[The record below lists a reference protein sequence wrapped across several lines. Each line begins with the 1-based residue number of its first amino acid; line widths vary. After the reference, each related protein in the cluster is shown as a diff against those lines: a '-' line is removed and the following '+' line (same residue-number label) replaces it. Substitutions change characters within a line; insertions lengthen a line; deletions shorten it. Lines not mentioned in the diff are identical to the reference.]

1 MLAPGADGGG
11 SDDAVS
17 GRRAVRVEHDV
28 GRLGRRSS
36 RPGYAVSGRP
46 TPAINDLWYKNAV
59 IYCLSVGTYMDAN
72 GDGIGDFEGLM
83 RRLDYLH
90 GLGITAIWLMPF
102 QASPGRDG
110 GYDVSDYYGVNPAY
124 GTLGDFVEF
133 THGAKQRG
141 IRVIID
147 LVVNHTSDQHPWFQE
162 ARRDPRSKYRDWY
175 VWSDRKPANAN
186 QGMVFPGVQKSTW
199 SYDDEARAWYF
210 HRFYKF
216 QPDLNTANP
225 HVQAEILKI
234 MGFWIQLGVSGF
246 RMDAV
251 PFVIAT
257 KGPRVKKPV
266 EQYDMLRSLRAFLQW
281 RVGDSI
287 ILAEANVLPETDM
300 EYFGK
305 DGDRMHMMFNFQVN
319 QNLFYALAAS
329 DCGPLVRALK
339 ATMHRPETAQ
349 WCLFLR
355 NHDELDLGRL
365 SEEQRQ
371 QVFKCFGPE
380 DGMQLYG
387 RGIRRRLAPMLNGD
401 RRIIELAYSLM
412 FTLPGTPVLRYGD
425 EIGMGDDL
433 VLPERNCART
443 PMQWSAEPHGGFT
456 TSDNPVMPVISE
468 GPFGYQHVNAA
479 EQRRDPKSLLNW
491 TERIVRMRK
500 EVPEV
505 GWGEFE
511 ILPVRDAAVL
521 AIRYDW
527 RNNSVLFLH
536 NLSDTPREVAFA
548 AGLPGSE
555 GRLLVN
561 LLSDNHS
568 HVSEDGK
575 HHLLLEAYGYRWYR
589 VGGLDYLLKR
599 SEIETPPRG

>member
-1 MLAPGADGGG
+1 MMQALGLLRVESNGIPSSREVALTPGRVLRGQVARASPGAT
-11 SDDAVS
+11 
-17 GRRAVRVEHDV
+17 
-28 GRLGRRSS
+28 
-36 RPGYAVSGRP
+36 PG
-46 TPAINDLWYKNAV
+46 INDLWYKNAV
-59 IYCLSVGTYMDAN
+59 IYCLSVGTFMDAN
-72 GDGIGDFEGLM
+72 GDGVGDFQGLM

-102 QASPGRDG
+102 QTSPCCDD

-133 THGAKQRG
+133 THGARQRG

-162 ARRDPRSKYRDWY
+162 ARRDPKSKYRDWY
-175 VWSDRKPANAN
+175 VWSDKKPANAHE
-186 QGMVFPGVQKSTW
+186 GMVFSGVQKSTW
-199 SYDDEARAWYF
+199 SYDKEAHAWYF
-210 HRFYKF
+210 HRFYDF
-216 QPDLNTANP
+216 QPDLNTSNP

-251 PFVIAT
+251 PFLIST
-257 KGPRVKKPV
+257 KGRRVKKAV
-266 EQYDMLRSLRAFLQW
+266 AQFDLLRSLRAFLQW

-287 ILAEANVLPETDM
+287 ILGEANVSPETGLD
-300 EYFGK
+300 YFGK
-305 DGDRMHMMFNFQVN
+305 DGDRIHMMFNFHVN

-329 DCGPLVRALK
+329 DCRPLVRALK
-339 ATMHRPETAQ
+339 ATNYRPEAAQ
-349 WCLFLR
+349 WSLFLR

-365 SEEQRQ
+365 TEEQRQ

-380 DGMQLYG
+380 ENMQLYE

-401 RRIIELAYSLM
+401 RRLIELAYSLL

-433 VLPERNCART
+433 KLAERNCART
-443 PMQWSAEPHGGFT
+443 PMQWSAEPQGGFT
-456 TSDNPVMPVISE
+456 TADKPILPIISE
-468 GPFGYQHVNAA
+468 GPYSYQHVNTA

-500 EVPEV
+500 EIPEV

-511 ILPVRDAAVL
+511 VLPIRNPAVL

-527 RNNSVLFLH
+527 RNNSVVFLH
-536 NLSDTPREVAFA
+536 NLSDSPREVTFST
-548 AGLPGSE
+548 GVRGPE
-555 GRLLVN
+555 GRVLVN

-568 HVSEDGK
+568 HATKDGK
-575 HHLLLEAYGYRWYR
+575 HRLLLEAYGYRWYR

-599 SEIETPPRG
+599 SEIETPARD